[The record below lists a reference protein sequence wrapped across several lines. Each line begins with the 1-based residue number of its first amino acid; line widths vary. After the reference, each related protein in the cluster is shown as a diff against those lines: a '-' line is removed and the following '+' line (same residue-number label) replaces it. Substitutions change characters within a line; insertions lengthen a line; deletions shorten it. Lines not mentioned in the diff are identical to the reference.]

1 MKKKLMIVALSG
13 LFLAACGGEATTD
26 VEPDDTVVDEVV
38 EICTYS
44 YDPAETVLTW
54 TAFKLT
60 ERAAVNGSFDEIN
73 VTANDGAGNM
83 FEVLTGATFDIPV
96 SSLNSQDEVRDPK
109 IKNSFFGVMGE
120 TANITGEIS
129 SIDENGG
136 SVSITMN
143 GITVSYGGEVKVSG
157 EDITFLTQIDLVDFD
172 GQEAVD
178 SLGVVCEAKHTGDDG
193 VNKLWTEVDLAVKTT
208 LVKECK

>member
-1 MKKKLMIVALSG
+1 MNKKFFMIALSG
-13 LFLAACGGEATTD
+13 LFLAACGGEVATGDAT
-26 VEPDDTVVDEVV
+26 DDTADEVV
-38 EICTYS
+38 EVCTYA

-60 ERAAVNGSFDEIN
+60 ERVGVDGTFDEIN
-73 VTANDGAGNM
+73 VTANDGASTL

-109 IKNSFFGVMGE
+109 IKNSFFGIMNE
-120 TANITGEIS
+120 TANITGVVS
-129 SIDENGG
+129 TLSENGG
-136 SVSITMN
+136 SVEITMN
-143 GITVSYGGEVKVSG
+143 GISKTYDGEVKMDG
-157 EDITFLTQIDLVDFD
+157 EQVTFLTQIDLVDFD

-178 SLGVVCEAKHTGDDG
+178 SLGVVCEAKHTGEDG
-193 VNKLWTEVDLAVKTT
+193 VNKLWTEVDIAVKTT

>member
-1 MKKKLMIVALSG
+1 MNKKLMIVALSG

-26 VEPDDTVVDEVV
+26 ADTDDTVVDEVV
-38 EICTYS
+38 ETCTYS

-60 ERAAVNGSFDEIN
+60 ERAAVDGSFDEIN
-73 VTANDGAGNM
+73 VTANDGAENM
-83 FEVLTGATFDIPV
+83 FDVLAGATFDIPV

-109 IKNSFFGVMGE
+109 IKKSFFGVMNE

-136 SVSITMN
+136 SVAITMN
-143 GITVSYGGEVKVSG
+143 GMTVSYDGEIKVDG
-157 EDITFLTQIDLVDFD
+157 ETITFLTQIDLVDFD

>member
-1 MKKKLMIVALSG
+1 MIALSG
-13 LFLAACGGEATTD
+13 LFLAACGGEVATGDAT
-26 VEPDDTVVDEVV
+26 DDTADEVV
-38 EICTYS
+38 EVCTYA

-60 ERAAVNGSFDEIN
+60 ERVGVDGTFDEIN
-73 VTANDGAGNM
+73 VTANDGASTL

-109 IKNSFFGVMGE
+109 IKNSFFGIMNE
-120 TANITGEIS
+120 TANITGVVS
-129 SIDENGG
+129 TLSENGG
-136 SVSITMN
+136 SVEITMN
-143 GITVSYGGEVKVSG
+143 GISKTYDGEVKMDG
-157 EDITFLTQIDLVDFD
+157 EQVTFLTQIDLVDFD

-178 SLGVVCEAKHTGDDG
+178 SLGVVCEAKHTGEDG
-193 VNKLWTEVDLAVKTT
+193 VNKLWTEVDIAVKTT

>member
-1 MKKKLMIVALSG
+1 
-13 LFLAACGGEATTD
+13 
-26 VEPDDTVVDEVV
+26 
-38 EICTYS
+38 
-44 YDPAETVLTW
+44 
-54 TAFKLT
+54 
-60 ERAAVNGSFDEIN
+60 
-73 VTANDGAGNM
+73 
-83 FEVLTGATFDIPV
+83 
-96 SSLNSQDEVRDPK
+96 
-109 IKNSFFGVMGE
+109 MGE

-143 GITVSYGGEVKVSG
+143 GITVSYDGEVKVSG